1 MAKKSFRV
9 FLLSYRKR
17 KRERKGNRNLRSRT
31 KVCQIDDRQTL
42 FSGICHRIRSAAAGF
57 DAIGH
62 TNAAFVHQMSV
73 APVHTAA
80 GVIWGQKHHF
90 IGASHDVAVAFLI
103 RFAPVFCLLRTEQHQ
118 NQADLWDFFRRRST
132 VRAASVS
139 NPNAPP
145 APKYHTPCRI
155 NWRRVFPAPL

>member
-1 MAKKSFRV
+1 MILA
-9 FLLSYRKR
+9 
-17 KRERKGNRNLRSRT
+17 
-31 KVCQIDDRQTL
+31 DPL
-42 FSGICHRIRSAAAGF
+42 FWHMPPYTQCAAGF

-118 NQADLWDFFRRRST
+118 NQADLWDFFPET
-132 VRAASVS
+132 EHRAGGQCIK
-139 NPNAPP
+139 PQCP
-145 APKYHTPCRI
+145 AGAKVPH
-155 NWRRVFPAPL
+155 PLPD